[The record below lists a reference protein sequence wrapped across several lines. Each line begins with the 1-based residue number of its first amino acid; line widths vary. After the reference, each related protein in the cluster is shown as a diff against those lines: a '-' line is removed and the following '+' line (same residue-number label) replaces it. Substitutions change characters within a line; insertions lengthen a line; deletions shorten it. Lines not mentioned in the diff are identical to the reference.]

1 MNWRE
6 RQKLDKLL
14 SVLCD
19 AQFACGK
26 FRFEHENAL
35 IDDETYH
42 KLWVSASD
50 AQTAVESFVEELTA
64 KKE

>member
-1 MNWRE
+1 MNWRDK
-6 RQKLDKLL
+6 QKLDKLL

-42 KLWVSASD
+42 KLWYPP
-50 AQTAVESFVEELTA
+50 QMHKLLWNLL
-64 KKE
+64 